1 MGEMIPIAGMLTG
14 LIITVASIWGIVKVV
29 HGPVGQALAR
39 RIQGRAGD
47 HELRG
52 EVAELRE
59 QVDIVRQQLE
69 ETQERLDFA
78 ERLLSQQPTVGRIP
92 GSDHS

>member
-14 LIITVASIWGIVKVV
+14 TIITAVVIWGVVKIV
-29 HGPVGQALAR
+29 HGPLGQALAR
-39 RIQGRAGD
+39 RVQGRGGD
-47 HELRG
+47 QELRG

-78 ERLLSQQPTVGRIP
+78 ERLLSQQPTAGRIP